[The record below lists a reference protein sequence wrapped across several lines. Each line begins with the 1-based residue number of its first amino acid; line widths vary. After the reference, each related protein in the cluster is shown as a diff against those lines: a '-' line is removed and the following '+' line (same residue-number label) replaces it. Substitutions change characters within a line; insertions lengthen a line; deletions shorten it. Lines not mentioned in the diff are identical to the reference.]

1 MKNLEIIILAAGKGT
16 RMKSTNPKVF
26 HKLGGKQIIDYVLD
40 VSFQLKPMAT
50 HLVVNDE
57 IRKNFKNYKKLN
69 VITQK
74 KQRGTGDAVKCAL
87 KFLKKDSISLVL
99 YGDVPFVSHQK
110 ISQISKIKKNEI
122 NVLCFNKEEKNNYG
136 KVVLGS
142 NGLISE
148 IIEQKELRKNE
159 NYYLCNSGIFAIQ
172 SKLLKSLLPKI
183 RNNNKKKE
191 FYLTDI
197 FQLAAKKEVSIN
209 PILTN
214 EIEVMGINDKN
225 DLAKGE
231 SIIQNNLRSQHLTSG
246 VTMIDPKTVYLS
258 KDTKIGNDVIIH
270 PFVIIGKNVSIGN
283 NTEILSFSHIED
295 CRIGNE
301 VSIGPYVRIRP
312 GTELNNKTKVGNF
325 VEIKNSKI
333 DKGTKVNHLTY
344 IGDSEIGKDVNV
356 GAGTITCNYDGV
368 SKFKTVIKDR
378 AFIGS
383 NSSLVAP
390 LIVGKNAYIGSGS
403 TITKDV
409 IDNSLALERNTQQE
423 IQDWSLKRGK
433 K

>member
-270 PFVIIGKNVSIGN
+270 PFVIIGKNVSIGD

-295 CRIGNE
+295 CKIGNE

-356 GAGTITCNYDGV
+356 GAGTITCNYDGA

>member
-16 RMKSTNPKVF
+16 RMKSSNPKVF

-74 KQRGTGDAVKCAL
+74 KQRGTGDAVKCVL

-356 GAGTITCNYDGV
+356 GAGTITCNYDGA